1 MQSIMNT
8 HFFNVIF
15 NSNIHLNELHN
26 EDTHKAIEYINKT
39 HRRTQKYTNNVSSKV
54 YKVFTR
60 ETKEY
65 LHTKNIRFIMEEY
78 YAIS

>member
-15 NSNIHLNELHN
+15 NSNRHLNELHN

-39 HRRTQKYTNNVSSKV
+39 HRRTRKYTKMLQHKV
-54 YKVFTR
+54 NRNKD
-60 ETKEY
+60 K
-65 LHTKNIRFIMEEY
+65 KK
-78 YAIS
+78 

>member
-1 MQSIMNT
+1 MR
-8 HFFNVIF
+8 FF
-15 NSNIHLNELHN
+15 E
-26 EDTHKAIEYINKT
+26 
-39 HRRTQKYTNNVSSKV
+39 TQKYTNNVSSKV

-65 LHTKNIRFIMEEY
+65 LHTKNIRFTMEEY